1 MNQYCA
7 YCGKELKGLPY
18 KCRYCGEYFC
28 VDHQL
33 PENHA
38 CSGLEDW
45 KSGKLKRFKKKVRKP
60 NKSIGNSHLLEIPKK
75 NKWVEFLLII
85 GGVILV
91 ILILRMLV

>member
-1 MNQYCA
+1 MNKYCA
-7 YCGKELKGLPY
+7 YCGKKLNELPY

-38 CSGLEDW
+38 CQGLEDW
-45 KSGKLKRFKKKVRKP
+45 KEGKLKKFKKKVARP
-60 NKSIGNSHLLEIPKK
+60 IEKSGKFELLEIPKR

-85 GGVILV
+85 GGVVLLIV
-91 ILILRMLV
+91 ILRMLV

>member
-1 MNQYCA
+1 MNQYCT

-45 KSGKLKRFKKKVRKP
+45 KSGKLKKFKKKIRKT
-60 NKSIGNSHLLEIPKK
+60 KKGPKK
-75 NKWVEFLLII
+75 VKLLKLSNQNKWVEFLLII
-85 GGVILV
+85 GGVILL